1 MSRLNARKAVKT
13 NNSPVESNRIAEIL
27 NPVELKTNTATKMFQ
42 KTYIHYSDMLIF
54 SAAEARLFRFQ
65 ERFLFVSCEFGDERG

>member
-1 MSRLNARKAVKT
+1 MSGANATEALQT

-27 NPVELKTNTATKMFQ
+27 NPVELKTNIATKMFQ

-54 SAAEARLFRFQ
+54 SPAEARLFRFQ
-65 ERFLFVSCEFGDERG
+65 GHFLLCKL